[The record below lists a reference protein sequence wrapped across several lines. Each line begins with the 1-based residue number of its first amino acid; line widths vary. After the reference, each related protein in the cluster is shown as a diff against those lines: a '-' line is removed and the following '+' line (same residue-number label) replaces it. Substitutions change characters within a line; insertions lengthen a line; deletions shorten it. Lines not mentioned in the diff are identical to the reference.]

1 MSDAFWLVA
10 DRVFDG
16 TSMQQDLAL
25 HIRGRSV
32 LEWAAKADVP
42 QSDHIVRFDGIAAP
56 GLIDLQ
62 VNGGGGVLFNTSPT
76 LEGLKAI
83 AEAHRKLGCAHILP
97 TLITDAP
104 EVLDKA
110 SEAMLSLWEGTDR
123 YGIVGIH
130 IEGPHIST
138 TSKRG
143 THNPAFIRPLDD
155 HTRNVVRRLRQAE
168 IPVLL
173 TLAPEAT
180 APGQIAR
187 LVAMGCVVSIGHS
200 AASPDQMRRA
210 LAEGARKGTHLFN
223 GMSGLAGRE
232 PGVAGHL
239 IDSDAYLG
247 IIADGHHVCDTMI
260 RLAWQ
265 ARPLKGR
272 MILVSDAMPTVGGP
286 DHFTLYGNEIHVEGG
301 KLVNHEGSLAGVHMA
316 LPEAI
321 STVTRIL
328 GDDGSEALR
337 AASATPADLME
348 LASLGHL
355 RPGASGGI
363 ALFDKDLKYQ
373 SMKPLLYGI
382 PDA

>member
-1 MSDAFWLVA
+1 MADAYWLVP

-16 TSMQQDLAL
+16 AVMHSNLAL
-25 HIRGRSV
+25 LMKGQAV

-42 QSDHIVRFDGIAAP
+42 QEAHVIHFDGLAAP

-62 VNGGGGVLFNTSPT
+62 VNGGGGVLFNTTPT
-76 LEGLKAI
+76 PEGLKAI
-83 AEAHRKLGCAHILP
+83 AAAHRTLGCAHILP
-97 TLITDAP
+97 TLITDDRQ
-104 EVLDKA
+104 VLEGA
-110 SEAMLSLWEGTDR
+110 AEAMLNLWEGADR
-123 YGIVGIH
+123 QGIVGIH

-138 TSKRG
+138 TPKRG
-143 THNPAFIRPLDD
+143 THNPTFIRPLDD
-155 HTRNVVRRLRQAE
+155 HTMAVVNRLRDAD

-180 APGQIAR
+180 KPGQIAR
-187 LVAMGCVVSIGHS
+187 LASIGCVVSIGHS
-200 AASPDQMRRA
+200 AASSGQMHRA

-247 IIADGHHVCDTMI
+247 IIADGHHVSETMI
-260 RLAWQ
+260 RLAWR
-265 ARPLKGR
+265 ARPIKGR

-286 DHFTLYGNEIHVEGG
+286 DHFTLYGNKIRVDGG

-321 STVTRIL
+321 GRVTRIL
-328 GDDGSEALR
+328 GDDGSQALE
-337 AASATPADLME
+337 AASAVPAELMG
-348 LASLGHL
+348 LHDLGHL
-355 RPGASGGI
+355 RPGAKGGV
-363 ALFDKDLKYQ
+363 ALFDKAFGCQ
-373 SMKPLLYGI
+373 AIETLL
-382 PDA
+382 PRPED